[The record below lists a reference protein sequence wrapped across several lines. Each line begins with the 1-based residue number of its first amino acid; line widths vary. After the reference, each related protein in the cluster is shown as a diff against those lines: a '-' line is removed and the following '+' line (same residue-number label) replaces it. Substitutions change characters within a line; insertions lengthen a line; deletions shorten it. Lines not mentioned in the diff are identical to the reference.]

1 MQSPQPGIFA
11 LGSRSQ
17 LHLELDVGGSPAELR
32 RGLTE
37 VWEAA
42 GSVAGV
48 NLVVGLGAR
57 ILDGG
62 APGATPTGFGGFE
75 PITGVD
81 DFEMPAAQH
90 DLWLWLQA
98 TAQDSLFDLARLA
111 TSALA
116 GVADLASEQ
125 PSFAYRASQDLTGFE
140 DGTENPSLVEA
151 PGVATIGDGEP
162 GAGGSVVLL
171 QRWVHDLDGFE
182 ALSVPDQE
190 SVIGRTLHGSVELD
204 DDRQPPT
211 SHVSRVVV
219 EDDDGEELE
228 VFRRST
234 AFGGVNEHGLMFLAF
249 SADVDRLHRMLV
261 RMSGGEDGIRDR
273 LTEFST
279 PTASAWYY
287 APPIEV
293 FSR

>member
-1 MQSPQPGIFA
+1 MHSPQPGIFA

-17 LHLELDVGGSPAELR
+17 LHLEFDVGGSPAELR

-57 ILDGG
+57 ILDGV

-116 GVADLASEQ
+116 GVAGLASEQ

-151 PGVATIGDGEP
+151 PGVATIG
-162 GAGGSVVLL
+162 SV
-171 QRWVHDLDGFE
+171 
-182 ALSVPDQE
+182 SP
-190 SVIGRTLHGSVELD
+190 
-204 DDRQPPT
+204 
-211 SHVSRVVV
+211 
-219 EDDDGEELE
+219 
-228 VFRRST
+228 RSISKVC
-234 AFGGVNEHGLMFLAF
+234 A
-249 SADVDRLHRMLV
+249 
-261 RMSGGEDGIRDR
+261 
-273 LTEFST
+273 
-279 PTASAWYY
+279 
-287 APPIEV
+287 
-293 FSR
+293 